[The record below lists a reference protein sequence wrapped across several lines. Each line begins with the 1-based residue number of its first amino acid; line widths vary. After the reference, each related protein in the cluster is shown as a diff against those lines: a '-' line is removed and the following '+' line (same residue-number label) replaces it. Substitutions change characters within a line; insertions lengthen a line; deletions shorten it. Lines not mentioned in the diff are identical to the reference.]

1 MSNLNELTQAANM
14 GDFDAIIEDGK
25 MIITPSDAGIQLFGY
40 VAMSE
45 QQIERAELEAETAQ
59 EIIENLRQDNASL
72 RDLLERVYGVLTE
85 AGQLELAKEVIDT
98 CYPITGTLEDGTVVE
113 IDG

>member
-1 MSNLNELTQAANM
+1 M
-14 GDFDAIIEDGK
+14 
-25 MIITPSDAGIQLFGY
+25 
-40 VAMSE
+40 
-45 QQIERAELEAETAQ
+45 
-59 EIIENLRQDNASL
+59 
-72 RDLLERVYGVLTE
+72 DLLERVYGVLTE